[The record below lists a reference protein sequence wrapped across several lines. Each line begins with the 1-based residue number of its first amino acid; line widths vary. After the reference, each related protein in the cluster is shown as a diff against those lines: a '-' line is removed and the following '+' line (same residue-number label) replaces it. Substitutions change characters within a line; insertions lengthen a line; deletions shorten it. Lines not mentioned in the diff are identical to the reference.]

1 MPLRGLPK
9 GPEQNVQ
16 SRRAVRMRR
25 LFYFRHEART
35 PHLAATC
42 RVACDSLRGPQ
53 SMNEHLRDRIVRKLD
68 TLADE
73 RGYQILDYVEF
84 LESKYAEKQ
93 SSGTTAF
100 TRFTEAVEDRLRA
113 GKVSASTITEA
124 MNLMNRASNVL
135 NGALAAGRS
144 VANDIVT
151 ATRTP
156 TPNQSVATTQPAPS
170 SNGPSST
177 EASSPARDTKVPG
190 SGEEK
195 L

>member
-1 MPLRGLPK
+1 
-9 GPEQNVQ
+9 
-16 SRRAVRMRR
+16 
-25 LFYFRHEART
+25 
-35 PHLAATC
+35 
-42 RVACDSLRGPQ
+42 
-53 SMNEHLRDRIVRKLD
+53 MNEHLRERIVRKLD

-84 LESKYAEKQ
+84 LESRYAERQ
-93 SSGTTAF
+93 SSTVSAF

-113 GKVSASTITEA
+113 GKVSASTIAEA

-144 VANDIVT
+144 VANDIVS

-156 TPNQSVATTQPAPS
+156 TPNQSVAATPTPS
-170 SNGPSST
+170 SNGPSAP